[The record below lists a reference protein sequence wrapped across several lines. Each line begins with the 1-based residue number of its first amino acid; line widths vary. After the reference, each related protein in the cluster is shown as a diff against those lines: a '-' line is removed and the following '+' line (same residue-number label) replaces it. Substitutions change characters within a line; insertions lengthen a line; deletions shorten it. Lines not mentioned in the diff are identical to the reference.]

1 MELAF
6 DIARV
11 TLTLLFL
18 LYASWSDWKTREVS
32 NKVWI
37 AFAPLAFSVTIV
49 EFVLY
54 AQELLFS
61 YLISFALTSVIAVAL
76 FYAGAFGGADAKAL
90 MCIALALPSPVR
102 LVSSVSLYLP
112 IFPFTVFSNSVL
124 LAAFSAVYALFRNF
138 AWKLGANSGLFSGFE
153 NESTL
158 RKVTVLFTGYKVA
171 PASLEKTPHSYP
183 LEDIIVKEDGSTER
197 KLMAFPKDETREAIV
212 ARIVSASREGKIQ
225 DGVWAT
231 PGLPLLIFITAGLV
245 IALLVG
251 DLIWV
256 ILRFFLG

>member
-1 MELAF
+1 LELAF
-6 DIARV
+6 DVARV
-11 TLTLLFL
+11 ALSLLFL

-37 AFAPLAFSVTIV
+37 IFAPVAFSVTII

-54 AQELLFS
+54 AQELLLS
-61 YLISFALTSVIAVAL
+61 YLISFALTSVIAIAL

-124 LAAFSAVYALFRNF
+124 LAAFSAIYALFRNLV
-138 AWKLGANSGLFSGFE
+138 WKLRTDSGLFLGFE
-153 NESTL
+153 KESAL
-158 RKVTVLFTGYKVA
+158 RKVTVLVTGYKVE
-171 PASLEKTPHSYP
+171 PSSLENTPHSYP
-183 LEDIIVKEDGSTER
+183 LEDITMKEDGSVER

-212 ARIVSASREGKIQ
+212 ARLVSASNEGKIQ
-225 DGVWAT
+225 EGVWAT
-231 PGLPLLIFITAGLV
+231 PGLPLLIFITAGLI
-245 IALLVG
+245 IALFFG
-251 DLIWV
+251 DLIWI
-256 ILRFFLG
+256 ILRFFLA